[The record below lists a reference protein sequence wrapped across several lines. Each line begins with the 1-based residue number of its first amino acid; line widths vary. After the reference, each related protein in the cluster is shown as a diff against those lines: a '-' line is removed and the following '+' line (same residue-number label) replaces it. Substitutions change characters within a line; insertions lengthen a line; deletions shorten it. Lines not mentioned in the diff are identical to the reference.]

1 MENISIILS
10 DLDGTLF
17 CDDKSISDFTKET
30 IRQAQAKGVLF
41 GICTSRAK
49 INAVK
54 FLDGIEPD
62 ILITNGGGIVY
73 YQDKKIY
80 NCEFTVEE
88 IRKLIEAVFE
98 VFGKRQVAG

>member
-17 CDDKSISDFTKET
+17 RDDKSISDFTKQT
-30 IRQAQAKGVLF
+30 IRQAQAKGIKF
-41 GICTSRAK
+41 GICTSRARM
-49 INAVK
+49 NAIK

-73 YQDKKIY
+73 LKDQKIY
-80 NCEFTVEE
+80 SSDFYS
-88 IRKLIEAVFE
+88 L
-98 VFGKRQVAG
+98 